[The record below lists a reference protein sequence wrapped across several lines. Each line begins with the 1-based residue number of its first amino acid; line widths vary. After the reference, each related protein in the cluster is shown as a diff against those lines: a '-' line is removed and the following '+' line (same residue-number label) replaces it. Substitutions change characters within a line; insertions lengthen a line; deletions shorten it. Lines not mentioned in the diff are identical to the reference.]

1 MSDDSTTH
9 LLDRYHRHW
18 PVVLWALIMALV
30 TWAMLDGGKASQL
43 PRFLL
48 ATGLLTGLM
57 WLFWAGEKRRR
68 VIVSSGGIVEK
79 GLIFERVIR
88 FPDVR
93 AYDMTLADDSLGI
106 SDEGIGEFFVSLFAQ
121 FTVRPFRWV
130 LRRFVYGAQSDVFY
144 RGVLRLYDVDRK
156 RIYGL
161 EASDGWQDVEE
172 LFREITHRLDQRS
185 DVQKPHVPVVV

>member
-1 MSDDSTTH
+1 VSDDSTTH

-18 PVVLWALIMALV
+18 PVLLWALIMALIL
-30 TWAMLDGGKASQL
+30 WAMVDGGTFAQL
-43 PRFLL
+43 PRFVL
-48 ATGLLTGLM
+48 ASGLLTGLM
-57 WLFWAGEKRRR
+57 GLLWVGEKRRR

-79 GLIFERVIR
+79 GLIFERVVR

-93 AYDMTLADDSLGI
+93 AYDMTLEDDSLGI
-106 SDEGIGEFFVSLFAQ
+106 SDDGIGEFFVSLFAQ
-121 FTVRPFRWV
+121 FTVRPFRWI

-156 RIYGL
+156 RIYEL
-161 EASDGWQDVEE
+161 QASDGWQDVEQ
-172 LFREITHRLDQRS
+172 LLRDITYRLDQRS